1 MHKLATVWGG
11 DGGPPT
17 PLYLS
22 LARTR
27 LRRRRGEL
35 MTRLA
40 LPQAELAR
48 LSEARVFRCPADN
61 TADPRVLLRYSRRP

>member
-1 MHKLATVWGG
+1 MHKLDTVWGVM
-11 DGGPPT
+11 GGPTT

-35 MTRLA
+35 RTRLA

-48 LSEARVFRCPADN
+48 L
-61 TADPRVLLRYSRRP
+61 

>member
-48 LSEARVFRCPADN
+48 L
-61 TADPRVLLRYSRRP
+61 